1 MLSSLSLSIHD
12 PAQLRGRPTKQHK
25 IVSLAS
31 CALFNA
37 ELEIW
42 DDLFVGD
49 DVVLYKAWK
58 QMR

>member
-1 MLSSLSLSIHD
+1 M
-12 PAQLRGRPTKQHK
+12 KQNK

-37 ELEIW
+37 ELEIR
-42 DDLFVGD
+42 DDLFAGD

-58 QMR
+58 QM